1 MVLHSRPSRKHGF
14 FTHVACDRQAEEAEQ
29 EAGRKVWLSSL
40 VLHQGQRPLHQ
51 TWWGGRFVMPRK
63 EHTMA
68 QTLAEQILSHA
79 AGRAVTAGENV
90 VVNVDLAMMHDSI
103 SPSII
108 KILHGELGAARVWDP
123 ERIAVVVD
131 HVAPAASVQTA
142 EHQAKLRRWVREQG
156 IRHFFDVGRGIS
168 HPVLVEE
175 GLARPGMLII
185 GSDSH
190 STGYGAVGAFGT
202 GMGSTDMAL
211 ALATGQTWL
220 RVPETTRVLARGRFQ
235 PGVSAKDLGL
245 RVART
250 IGADGATYQSVEWHG
265 LDFLSMAER
274 MTLATLSIEVGGKAG
289 IVAPNAKCKMQ
300 NAPSGAH
307 ENIGVQDGARYAR
320 TIEVELDSLEP
331 QVSVPN
337 YVDNV
342 ADLGDLGRVAVD
354 VVYIGTCTN
363 GHYEHMRAAAD
374 ILRGRRVAPGVRL
387 LVVPASSEALR
398 RATEDGTLA
407 SLLQS
412 GAALGTPG
420 CGACIGRHMGVLAP
434 GEVCLFTGNRN
445 FRGRMGSPEAQIYL
459 ASPEVAAATAL
470 TGYITHPAEVV

>member
-1 MVLHSRPSRKHGF
+1 
-14 FTHVACDRQAEEAEQ
+14 
-29 EAGRKVWLSSL
+29 
-40 VLHQGQRPLHQ
+40 
-51 TWWGGRFVMPRK
+51 
-63 EHTMA
+63 MA

-79 AGRAVTAGENV
+79 AGRAVRTGENV
-90 VVNVDLAMMHDSI
+90 VVDVGLAMMHDSI

-108 KILHGELGAARVWDP
+108 KVLRQELGAERVWDP
-123 ERIAVVVD
+123 DRVAVVVD
-131 HVAPAASVQTA
+131 HVAPAATIQTA
-142 EHQAKLRRWVREQG
+142 EHQANLRRWAREQG
-156 IRHFFDVGRGIS
+156 ITRLFDVGRGIS

-175 GLARPGMLII
+175 GLARPGMLIV

-190 STGYGAVGAFGT
+190 STGYGCVGAFGT

-220 RVPETTRVLARGRFQ
+220 RVPETLRVRARGRFR
-235 PGVSAKDLGL
+235 PGVGAKDLGL
-245 RVART
+245 RAARE

-265 LDFLSMAER
+265 VEFLPVGDR

-289 IVAPNAKCKMQ
+289 IVPPVSSWQPAAGEVAPIDHAL
-300 NAPSGAH
+300 ARAEIPGWLRVEEGAC
-307 ENIGVQDGARYAR
+307 YSR
-320 TIEVELDSLEP
+320 TVEIDLDALEP
-331 QVSVPN
+331 QVSAPH

-342 ADLGDLGRVAVD
+342 VDLNDLGRVAVD

-363 GHYEHMRAAAD
+363 GHYTDMAAAARV
-374 ILRGRRVAPGVRL
+374 LGGRRVANGVRL

-407 SLLQS
+407 TLLAA
-412 GAALGTPG
+412 GAAIGTPG

-445 FRGRMGSPEAQIYL
+445 FRGRMGSPQANIYL

-470 TGYITHPAEVV
+470 TGYITHPADVMG